1 MINVC
6 YARERE
12 RVHWGESAQETD
24 TDLQI
29 KIPIC
34 RSTSRAQGYDD
45 QGAEQRRKSDVYITK
60 KKEEAREKSLTGSS
74 LFVIVLEFVLPYLF
88 LTRICYLHIE
98 NYE

>member
-29 KIPIC
+29 PIC
-34 RSTSRAQGYDD
+34 RYTSRAQGYDD
-45 QGAEQRRKSDVYITK
+45 QGAEQRRKSDVYVTNK
-60 KKEEAREKSLTGSS
+60 KQEAGDKSLTGSS
-74 LFVIVLEFVLPYLF
+74 LFVIVFEFVLPYLF
-88 LTRICYLHIE
+88 PTRICYLHIK